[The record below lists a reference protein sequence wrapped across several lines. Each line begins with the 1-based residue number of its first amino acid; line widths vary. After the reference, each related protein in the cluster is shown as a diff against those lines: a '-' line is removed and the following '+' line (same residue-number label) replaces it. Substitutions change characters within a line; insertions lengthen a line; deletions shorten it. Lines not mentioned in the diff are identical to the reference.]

1 MSESEED
8 TVLLRSIAT
17 KAQQSITDNDKDD
30 LDMEVLTRSHKK
42 VYEDNDSHDSES
54 IGAAAAFEALKKYH
68 KGDKTKKDKKDL
80 HSQFVASAM
89 SESLKIWKKKK
100 AKGED
105 VGKKDEVVE
114 HAAKMAIKMVHK
126 SEKSESSSSSVSEEH
141 TEESHSKLSNNNAE
155 QKNSQSSNDEPNSV
169 SSIQQDVKEINQD
182 ELDENTKR
190 KKSLVA
196 LATANHHVGVHLKC
210 IRPTEDI
217 FNPEDP
223 KIREDII
230 RMIIQYLSDEG
241 YSASKMTIYD
251 EANVKRHEREEHA
264 ADFKR
269 IKKAILDGDWAEVEK
284 LCAKP
289 LVKNHKGILYAVY
302 KQQYLEYIEH
312 QETQK
317 AFTFLN
323 KRLKPLE
330 YLQTRPNEF
339 KDLCYLL
346 TAKAVHDA
354 PSFKNWEGIG
364 PEREKLAE
372 QFQIMLNYE
381 KTGKSGSV
389 HVPPNRLLTLLRQA
403 VAYQIEFSRYHP
415 RVAPCVN
422 TLLQDYSSFVIPN
435 AIRATLSGHLGN
447 VKCVEFI
454 GEEGREIVSG
464 SSDNTLR
471 IWDTESSK
479 FIRSLEGHE
488 SRIWDVSSNKN
499 GSIVSSASGDGTVR
513 LWDMKTNNYTCTS
526 TLAENSGDV
535 YTVKFHPGE
544 NHIVTGGYDKIIRF
558 FDVNTG
564 QLIKMFTG
572 HQLSVSKTVFNPLG
586 NLIISGSKDNTI
598 KFWDIVSGLCI
609 RTISSHLGE
618 VTSVEMNANGT
629 LLLSSSKD
637 NSNRLWD
644 TRPIKRLKGHQNTS
658 KNFIRSGF
666 VNNSL
671 IVGGSEKLKG
681 HTGMVYNAI
690 WNPKQSLFVSCSD
703 DRTLKTWW
711 YDENLPLD
719 L

>member
-1 MSESEED
+1 MNESEED

-17 KAQQSITDNDKDD
+17 KTQQSITDDDKDD

-126 SEKSESSSSSVSEEH
+126 SEKSESVSEEH

-155 QKNSQSSNDEPNSV
+155 QKNSQSSNDETNSV

-346 TAKAVHDA
+346 TAKAVYDA

-364 PEREKLAE
+364 PE
-372 QFQIMLNYE
+372 
-381 KTGKSGSV
+381 S
-389 HVPPNRLLTLLRQA
+389 
-403 VAYQIEFSRYHP
+403 
-415 RVAPCVN
+415 
-422 TLLQDYSSFVIPN
+422 LLQDYSSFVIPN